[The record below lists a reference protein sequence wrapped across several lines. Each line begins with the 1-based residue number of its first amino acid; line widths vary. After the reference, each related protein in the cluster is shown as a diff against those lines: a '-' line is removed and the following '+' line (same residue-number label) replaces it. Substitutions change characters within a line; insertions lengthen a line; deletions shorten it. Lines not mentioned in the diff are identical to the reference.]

1 MKSLVTFLPLF
12 QGFKRHQSHTTRRE
26 RPPECQE
33 TAEEFKKVDVL
44 CHHLTAGDSR
54 GHCGGRH
61 PAVEEGRLAWLQ
73 TGRAPHLYIT
83 FFSDCVICV

>member
-1 MKSLVTFLPLF
+1 
-12 QGFKRHQSHTTRRE
+12 
-26 RPPECQE
+26 
-33 TAEEFKKVDVL
+33 VDVL